1 MERGQLTLFDCRK
14 VVSGKSW
21 VCFDEVD
28 ILALRAVLLQPS
40 SSKHL
45 LLNSLRKLD
54 CYKLVRPTPCPPRAV
69 CAPSPPPQPTAPAA
83 TRRRP
88 ALSRS
93 SAAAPQLAR
102 PLAPP
107 CRMPAT

>member
-28 ILALRAVLLQPS
+28 ILALRAVLLQPT

-54 CYKLVRPTPCPPRAV
+54 CYKLVRRTSGLHARVCSPRR
-69 CAPSPPPQPTAPAA
+69 CRPLSPAA
-83 TRRRP
+83 AV
-88 ALSRS
+88 ALKH
-93 SAAAPQLAR
+93 
-102 PLAPP
+102 PL
-107 CRMPAT
+107 